1 MTTGISR
8 REAEDLEDHHHTNAI
23 NHELYGGG
31 GDESDDAE
39 EETALSSAA
48 DGGGNTIGFHAT
60 TSVQTQIS
68 QLHALGITY
77 TTITRTRYTVQ

>member
-1 MTTGISR
+1 MKATMQR
-8 REAEDLEDHHHTNAI
+8 R
-23 NHELYGGG
+23 
-31 GDESDDAE
+31 
-39 EETALSSAA
+39 TALSSAA

-77 TTITRTRYTVQ
+77 TTINPYTVHDTWNSSSLATIAHII

>member
-39 EETALSSAA
+39 EDCSVLSC
-48 DGGGNTIGFHAT
+48 
-60 TSVQTQIS
+60 
-68 QLHALGITY
+68 
-77 TTITRTRYTVQ
+77 